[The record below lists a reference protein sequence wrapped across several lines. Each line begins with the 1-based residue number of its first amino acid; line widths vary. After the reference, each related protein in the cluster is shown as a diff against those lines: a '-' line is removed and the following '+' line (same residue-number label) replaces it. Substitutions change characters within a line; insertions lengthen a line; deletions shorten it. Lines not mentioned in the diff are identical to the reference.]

1 MTWFHQFPIPN
12 LFIFFQIG
20 TLISDSLKKKQAHFS
35 DWSKSCDILEFG
47 ICEPNRRPQ
56 LLIDQQ
62 KVLQF
67 RKLVNCNMNT
77 TN

>member
-1 MTWFHQFPIPN
+1 MVSPISN
-12 LFIFFQIG
+12 SEFIYIFSNWDLNIRFIE
-20 TLISDSLKKKQAHFS
+20 KKQAHFS
-35 DWSKSCDILEFG
+35 DWSKSRDILEFG
-47 ICEPNRRPQ
+47 IGEPNRRPQ

-77 TN
+77 AN